1 MNAPAH
7 IKNSDRAANP
17 AERLLVM
24 ADKDMKA
31 VNAIIRQRMQSPI
44 GMIPDLAEHL
54 VGAGGKRLRPLLT
67 IASAQLCGGVQPE
80 HHKLAAAVEFIHSAT
95 LLHDDVIDDSDQR
108 RGRKV
113 ANRIWGNSASI
124 LVGDFLFA
132 RAFNL
137 MVETGS
143 LEALDILSTASSV
156 IAEGEVHQ
164 LAAIGNMDVT
174 EQNYMDIISAKTA
187 ALFAAACEVSP
198 VVMQETGSAQSAL
211 KSYGQYLG
219 LAFQLV
225 DDALDYGG
233 MESALG
239 KSVGDDFREGKL
251 TLPVIRA
258 IDQAKQNSDQDALKF
273 WSRVMSDHDQEDTD
287 LERAVSILR
296 QSGAL
301 ESTLELARDYADKAR
316 LALASFDDCEWKST
330 LEDLSAFVVDRVS

>member
-7 IKNSDRAANP
+7 IKKSDDKPNP

-24 ADKDMKA
+24 ADADMQS
-31 VNAIIRQRMQSPI
+31 VNAIIKDRMQSPV

-54 VGAGGKRLRPLLT
+54 VEAGGKRLRPLLT
-67 IASAQLCGGVQPE
+67 IACAHLCGGAQKS

-95 LLHDDVIDDSDQR
+95 LLHDDVIDESDLR
-108 RGRKV
+108 RGKKV

-143 LEALDILSTASSV
+143 LEALDILSTASSI

-164 LAAIGNMDVT
+164 LAALR
-174 EQNYMDIISAKTA
+174 DINTSEDTYLNIVGAKTA

-198 VVMQETGSAQSAL
+198 VISERSEGDRQAL
-211 KSYGQYLG
+211 RDYGQNLG

-233 MESALG
+233 LESALG
-239 KSVGDDFREGKL
+239 KSVGDDFREGKM

-258 IDQAKQNSDQDALKF
+258 LESAEEDERAF
-273 WSRVMSDHDQEDTD
+273 WQRVIAEHHQTDTD

-296 QSGAL
+296 KSGAL
-301 ESTLELARDYADKAR
+301 KATLDLARDYAVKA
-316 LALASFDDCEWKST
+316 ASSLNRFEDSEWKDT
-330 LEDLSAFVVDRVS
+330 LEDLSGFVVSRVS